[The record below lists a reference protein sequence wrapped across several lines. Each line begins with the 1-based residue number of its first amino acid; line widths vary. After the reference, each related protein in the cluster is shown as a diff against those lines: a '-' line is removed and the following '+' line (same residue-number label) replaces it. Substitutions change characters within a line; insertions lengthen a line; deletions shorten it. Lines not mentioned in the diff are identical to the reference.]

1 MSVSVN
7 GRSVPL
13 PQPATLENLLTELAP
28 QRPYAVAQNEEF
40 VPSSAYADCKLAD
53 GDRIEIVRPS
63 AGG

>member
-7 GRSVPL
+7 GEKIAL
-13 PQPATLENLLTELAP
+13 PSPPTLEALLRAFAP
-28 QRPYAVAQNEEF
+28 QRPFAVAHNEEF
-40 VPSSAYADCKLAD
+40 VPNVAYEQCELKD